1 MFTIFSWGCLA
12 VYLFDK
18 MGFRCSMLGNPT
30 TSTLSRPSARYA
42 VGDLTYEDVHTIHQF
57 PPIEKTS
64 IRKILRVQTKQHVNY
79 YHFAYFLRTV
89 VATFLITDHGQ
100 RLAIG
105 KEGKTPD
112 NDVND
117 SPWSGPPQNYITLQS
132 PSDRRIVPSKDPLS
146 SCQPRSMPCPPP

>member
-18 MGFRCSMLGNPT
+18 MGS
-30 TSTLSRPSARYA
+30 LSRPSARYA

-57 PPIEKTS
+57 PPVEKTS
-64 IRKILRVQTKQHVNY
+64 IRKILRKQHVNY

-117 SPWSGPPQNYITLQS
+117 SPWSGPPQNYITL
-132 PSDRRIVPSKDPLS
+132 
-146 SCQPRSMPCPPP
+146 